1 MGYLY
6 LHPNSYCIKMSKK
19 TVKTLVITLFAFVVL
34 ALAVGGYFGYRIYT
48 RMLKPNITIGNESE
62 GVVYIPTGASYA
74 DVLAI
79 LNESDFINNMEWF
92 KWTSSRMGYP
102 HSIRSGRYKLQD
114 NQTNRELVGMLRAGL
129 QSPVRVTFTG
139 FRTPQQLAS
148 RISKQIEADSA
159 AIVQAFSSTDIT
171 AKYGFTPETFIAM
184 FVPNTY
190 EFFWN
195 TDAEGFFIRMK
206 REYDNF
212 WTAERDE
219 KAKQVGL
226 NRVGVSTIASIVE
239 EETIRIDE
247 RPKIAGVF
255 INRLNRG
262 TPLQAC
268 PTVKFALGDFTIK
281 RVLTKHLSVDSPYNT
296 YKHRG
301 LPPGPINAPSIS
313 SIKAVLNYQ
322 KHNYYYFSANPDFS
336 GYHIFSRTLS
346 EHNRNARVY
355 QRKLNK
361 ERIYR

>member
-1 MGYLY
+1 MR
-6 LHPNSYCIKMSKK
+6 KMLKR
-19 TVKTLVITLFAFVVL
+19 TVKPLIFILLAFMLL
-34 ALAVGGYFGYRIYT
+34 ALAVGGFFGYRIYS
-48 RMLKPNITIGNESE
+48 RMLKPNVAIGNESK
-62 GVVYIPTGASYA
+62 GVIYIPTGATYT
-74 DVLAI
+74 DVLEI
-79 LNESDFINNMEWF
+79 FSESGLVVDMESF

-102 HSIRSGRYKLQD
+102 YSIRSGRYQLKE
-114 NQTNRELVGMLRAGL
+114 NQTNRELIAVLRAGL
-129 QSPVRVTFTG
+129 QTPVRVTFTG
-139 FRTPQQLAS
+139 FRVPSQLAG
-148 RISKQIEADSA
+148 RISKQIEADSV
-159 AIVQAFSSTDIT
+159 AIVEAFSSKDIT

-184 FVPNTY
+184 FIPNTY

-195 TDAEGFFIRMK
+195 TDAEGFFDRMK
-206 REYDNF
+206 REYEIF
-212 WTAERDE
+212 WSDERDR
-219 KAKQVGL
+219 KAEQIGL

-239 EETIRIDE
+239 EETIKADE

-313 SIKAVLNYQ
+313 SINAVLNYE
-322 KHNYYYFSANPDFS
+322 KHGYYYFSANPDFS

-355 QRKLNK
+355 QGKLNK